1 MPTDPAPSVPSH
13 VAFIMDGNGRWARQ
27 RRLPRAAGHVKG
39 AAQVRTVIEHCAQ
52 RGVQA
57 VTLYAFSTENWARPA
72 NEVGALMALFARYL
86 QNEIADMQRNGVQL
100 RVIGDRSVF
109 SQSLQ
114 QAISQAEAATA
125 GANRLVLQLA
135 VNYGGRAELLG
146 AMQRWLQANPGAE
159 PAALTEAAL
168 AAYLFS
174 PDLPAPDLLV
184 RTAGERRL
192 SNFLLWQ
199 TAYTELY
206 FTDTLWP
213 DFDAKALDAALAWF
227 ASRVRR
233 FGKTTE
239 QVLNAA
245 A

>member
-1 MPTDPAPSVPSH
+1 MSSAPVAAPRH

-39 AAQVRTVIEHCAQ
+39 AAQVRTVIEQCAK
-52 RGVQA
+52 RGIEV

-72 NEVGALMALFARYL
+72 NEVGALMALFSRYL
-86 QNEIADMQRNGVQL
+86 QNEIDDMQRNGVQL
-100 RVIGDRSVF
+100 RVIGERSVF
-109 SQSLQ
+109 SEPLQ
-114 QAISQAEAATA
+114 AAITRAESATA
-125 GANRLVLQLA
+125 GGDRLVLQLA

-146 AMQRWLQANPGAE
+146 AVRQWMKDHPQADPAE
-159 PAALTEAAL
+159 FNEAALT
-168 AAYLFS
+168 AYLYS
-174 PDLPAPDLLV
+174 PDLPPPDLLV

-213 DFDAKALDAALAWF
+213 DFDSKALDAALAWF
-227 ASRVRR
+227 AGRVRR
-233 FGKTTE
+233 FGQTTE

-245 A
+245 

>member
-1 MPTDPAPSVPSH
+1 MSSAPVAAPRH

-39 AAQVRTVIEHCAQ
+39 AAQVRTVIEQCAK
-52 RGVQA
+52 RGIEV

-72 NEVGALMALFARYL
+72 NEVGALMALFSRYL
-86 QNEIADMQRNGVQL
+86 QNEIDDMQRNGVQL
-100 RVIGDRSVF
+100 RVIGERSVF
-109 SQSLQ
+109 SEPLQ
-114 QAISQAEAATA
+114 AAIAHAESTTA
-125 GANRLVLQLA
+125 GGDRLVLQLA

-146 AMQRWLQANPGAE
+146 AVRQWMAAHPKANPAE
-159 PAALTEAAL
+159 FNEAAL
-168 AAYLFS
+168 AAYLYS
-174 PDLPAPDLLV
+174 PDLPPPDLLV

-213 DFDAKALDAALAWF
+213 DFDSKALDAALAWF
-227 ASRVRR
+227 AGRVRR
-233 FGKTTE
+233 FGQTTE

-245 A
+245 